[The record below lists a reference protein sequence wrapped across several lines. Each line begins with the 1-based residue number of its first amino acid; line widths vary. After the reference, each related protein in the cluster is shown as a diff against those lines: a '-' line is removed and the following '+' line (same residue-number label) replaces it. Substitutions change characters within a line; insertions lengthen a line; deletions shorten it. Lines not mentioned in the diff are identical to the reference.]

1 MLHLKG
7 NTVVITDY
15 ENYLK
20 GMKSLLPDNSEFIQ
34 LSIDKS
40 KWLNYIVNLEKKLKE
55 HLKTLENNSKISKY
69 EFKSI
74 YPIGTRTG
82 IFHRLPEV
90 HKIVIDNIPKFRLI
104 LLAVGTPVYKLAKSP
119 LTVDGYIAKDS
130 FFFTK
135 EVLNFDHNL
144 FMAYLDV
151 ELLFTSIPINETIKN
166 AVDDFT

>member
-1 MLHLKG
+1 M
-7 NTVVITDY
+7 
-15 ENYLK
+15 
-20 GMKSLLPDNSEFIQ
+20 
-34 LSIDKS
+34 
-40 KWLNYIVNLEKKLKE
+40 EKKLKE

-104 LLAVGTPVYKLAKSP
+104 SLAVGTPVYKLAKFLIPILSP
-119 LTVDGYIAKDS
+119 LTVNDYIAKDS